1 MSDLKKSRK
10 QDLIML
16 IYFLD
21 LQSFLSSYKGELVGS
36 HSEQV
41 QRQSQNPNFHTINEK
56 AQNVTAPSIQQ

>member
-1 MSDLKKSRK
+1 
-10 QDLIML
+10 ML

-41 QRQSQNPNFHTINEK
+41 QRQSQNPNFHTINEE

>member
-36 HSEQV
+36 HFEQV